1 MTDLH
6 HMTMMKKALL
16 TAWALLLCT
25 AGQACTN
32 LIVGKKASKDGS
44 VIVTYSCD
52 DYGAYGFLNYLPGGK
67 HAKGSMRPLYHY
79 ESNNYLG
86 EIPEAEETYTVV
98 GLMNEH
104 QLTIHETTFGG
115 REELT
120 DTLTGLMDYGSLMY
134 VTLQRARTARE
145 AIGVLTGLA
154 DTYGYGS
161 EGESFTIA
169 DPNEVWVMD
178 LIGKGPGRKGA
189 VWVAV
194 RIPDDCISGHA
205 NHSRIHQFPL
215 KDKANCL
222 YSKDVISFAREKG
235 YFSGKDKDF
244 SFADAYAPA
253 DFGALRF
260 CEARVWSFFHRWA
273 AEDMMPYL
281 GYAQGDSQA
290 VPMPLYVKPKLPLS
304 LQDVK
309 DMMRDHYE
317 DTPLALDSDPGM
329 GPWEMPYRPTP
340 LTYEVDGK
348 SYFNE
353 RPISTQQTANV
364 YVSQMR
370 SWLPD
375 HIGGVIWFGN
385 DDTNMVPLT
394 PVYCSAQS
402 VPECYA
408 AGTADCFHFSTRSAY
423 WVQNWVS
430 NMVYPRYSVLFPEV
444 KSARERL
451 EQDYASLQAS
461 VEAEA
466 AAMPQDKAVKHLTAY
481 SHRTAQGMMDVWNQL
496 AQTLIVKYNDMA
508 VKRTDDQGRYLKTPG
523 GNQRPVLRPGYPTT
537 YRKRIVEE
545 TGDRF
550 LSK

>member
-1 MTDLH
+1 MN
-6 HMTMMKKALL
+6 KKTFL
-16 TAWALLLCT
+16 TALVILTSIASH
-25 AGQACTN
+25 ACTN
-32 LIVGKKASKDGS
+32 LIVGRKASQDGS

-52 DYGAYGFLNYLPGGK
+52 DYGAYGFMNYLPGGK
-67 HAKGSMRPLYHY
+67 HAPGTMRPLYHY

-86 EIPEAEETYTVV
+86 EIPEASETYTVV

-120 DTLTGLMDYGSLMY
+120 DTVTGLMDYGSLMY
-134 VTLQRARTARE
+134 VTLQRARNARQ
-145 AIGVLTGLA
+145 AIKVLTDLA
-154 DTYGYGS
+154 NTYGYGS

-169 DPNEVWVMD
+169 DPKEVWIMD
-178 LIGKGPGRKGA
+178 VIGKGPGRKGI

-194 RIPDDCISGHA
+194 RIPDDCISAHA
-205 NHSRIHQFPL
+205 NHSRIRQFPL
-215 KDKANCL
+215 KDKDNCL

-235 YFSGKDKDF
+235 YFKGKDQDF

-260 CEARVWSFFHRWA
+260 CEARVWSFFNKWA
-273 AEDMMPYL
+273 AQDMTPYL
-281 GYAQGDSQA
+281 AYAQGDTQA
-290 VPMPLYVKPKLPLS
+290 APMPLYVKPKQPLS
-304 LQDVK
+304 VQDVK

-317 DTPLALDSDPGM
+317 GTPLALDSDLGM

-340 LTYEVDGK
+340 LSFDVDGK
-348 SYFNE
+348 KYFNE

-370 SWLPD
+370 AWLPD
-375 HIGGVIWFGN
+375 HIGGVVWFGN

-394 PVYCSAQS
+394 PVYCCAQS

-408 AGTADCFHFSTRSAY
+408 QGTADCFHFSTRSAY

-430 NMVYPRYSVLFPEV
+430 NMVYPRYSVLFPEL
-444 KSARERL
+444 KTERDQL
-451 EQDYASLQAS
+451 EQDYNSLQQQ
-461 VEAEA
+461 VEDEA
-466 AAMPQDKAVKHLTAY
+466 ANMPNDQAIKHLSAY
-481 SHRTAQGMMDVWNQL
+481 SHRAAQSMLDVWNQL
-496 AQTLIVKYNDMA
+496 AQRLIVKYNDMA
-508 VKRTDDQGRYLKTPG
+508 IKRTNEQGQYEKTPG
-523 GNQRPVLRPGYPTT
+523 GNQRPVLRPGYPEA

-545 TGDRF
+545 TGNRF

>member
-1 MTDLH
+1 MVLFIN
-6 HMTMMKKALL
+6 
-16 TAWALLLCT
+16 
-25 AGQACTN
+25 AGLAGYACTN

-44 VIVTYSCD
+44 VIVSYSCD
-52 DYGAYGFLNYLPGGK
+52 DYGAYGFMNFLPGGK
-67 HAKGSMRPLYHY
+67 HKKGEMRALYHY

-104 QLTIHETTFGG
+104 QLTIHETTYGG
-115 REELT
+115 REELC
-120 DTLTGLMDYGSLMY
+120 DTMTGLFDYGSLMY

-145 AIGVLTGLA
+145 AISVMTKLVE
-154 DTYGYGS
+154 DYGYGS

-178 LIGKGPGRKGA
+178 MIGKGPGRKGA

-205 NHSRIHQFPL
+205 NHSRIRQFPL
-215 KDKANCL
+215 KDKQNCL

-235 YFSGKDKDF
+235 FFSGKDADF

-260 CEARVWSFFHRWA
+260 CEARVWSFFNKWA
-273 AEDMMPYL
+273 AEDMNPYL
-281 GYAQGDSQA
+281 TYAMGDA
-290 VPMPLYVKPKLPLS
+290 KATPMPLYVRPKSPLS
-304 LQDVK
+304 VQDVK

-317 DTPLALDSDPGM
+317 GTSMAVQGDLGM

-348 SYFNE
+348 KYFNE

-375 HIGGVIWFGN
+375 YIGGVVWWGN
-385 DDTNMVPLT
+385 DDANMVPFT
-394 PVYCSAQS
+394 PVYCGVES

-408 AGTADCFHFSTRSAY
+408 YRTADTFHFSTRSAY

-430 NMVYPRYSVLFPEV
+430 NMTYLRYSVIFPEV
-444 KSARERL
+444 QAVRDRL
-451 EQDYASLQAS
+451 DRDYNSLQD
-461 VEAEA
+461 ETEKKA
-466 AAMPQDKAVKHLTAY
+466 AAMSPSEARRFLTAY
-481 SHRTAQGMMDVWNQL
+481 SHRTAQAMMDEWNQL
-496 AQTLIVKYNDMA
+496 AQTIIVKYNDMA
-508 VKRTDDQGRYLKTPG
+508 VKKQDDKGQYLKTPG
-523 GNQRPVLRPGYPTT
+523 GNQRPVNRPGYPET
-537 YRKRIVEE
+537 YRRKIVQE
-545 TGDRF
+545 TGDKY
-550 LSK
+550 LTK

>member
-1 MTDLH
+1 MN
-6 HMTMMKKALL
+6 KKTFL
-16 TAWALLLCT
+16 TALVMLTSIASH
-25 AGQACTN
+25 ACTN
-32 LIVGKKASKDGS
+32 LIVGRKASQDGS

-52 DYGAYGFLNYLPGGK
+52 DYGAYGFMNYLPGGK
-67 HAKGSMRPLYHY
+67 HAPGTMRPLYHY

-86 EIPEAEETYTVV
+86 EIPEASETYTVV

-104 QLTIHETTFGG
+104 QLTIHETTYGG

-120 DTLTGLMDYGSLMY
+120 DTVTGLMDYGSLMY
-134 VTLQRARTARE
+134 VTLQRARNARQ
-145 AIGVLTGLA
+145 AIKVLTDLA
-154 DTYGYGS
+154 NTYGYGS

-169 DPNEVWVMD
+169 DPKEVWIMD
-178 LIGKGPGRKGA
+178 VIGKGPGRKGI

-194 RIPDDCISGHA
+194 RIPDDCISAHA
-205 NHSRIHQFPL
+205 NHSRIRQFPL
-215 KDKANCL
+215 KDKDNCL

-235 YFSGKDKDF
+235 YFNGKDQDF

-260 CEARVWSFFHRWA
+260 CEARVWSFFNKWA
-273 AEDMMPYL
+273 AQDMTPYL
-281 GYAQGDSQA
+281 AYAQGNTQA
-290 VPMPLYVKPKLPLS
+290 APMPLYVKPKQPLS
-304 LQDVK
+304 VQDVK

-317 DTPLALDSDPGM
+317 GTPLALYSDLGM

-340 LTYEVDGK
+340 LSYDVDGK
-348 SYFNE
+348 KYFNE

-370 SWLPD
+370 AWLPD
-375 HIGGVIWFGN
+375 HIGGVVWFGN

-394 PVYCSAQS
+394 PVYCCAQS

-408 AGTADCFHFSTRSAY
+408 QGTADCFHFSTRSAY

-430 NMVYPRYSVLFPEV
+430 NMVYPRYSVLFPEL
-444 KSARERL
+444 KTERDQL
-451 EQDYASLQAS
+451 EQDYNSLQQQ
-461 VEAEA
+461 VEDEA
-466 AAMPQDKAVKHLTAY
+466 ANMPDDQAIKHLSAY
-481 SHRTAQGMMDVWNQL
+481 SHRAAQSMLDVWNQL
-496 AQTLIVKYNDMA
+496 AQRLIVKYNDMA
-508 VKRTDDQGRYLKTPG
+508 IKRTNEQGQYEKTPG
-523 GNQRPVLRPGYPTT
+523 GNQRPVLRPGYPEA

-545 TGDRF
+545 TGNRF

>member
-1 MTDLH
+1 
-6 HMTMMKKALL
+6 MKKTLL
-16 TAWALLLCT
+16 TALVLLFCT

-52 DYGAYGFLNYLPGGK
+52 DYGAYGFMNYLPGGK
-67 HAKGSMRPLYHY
+67 HAKGTMRPLYHY

-134 VTLQRARTARE
+134 VTLQRARTARQ
-145 AIGVLTGLA
+145 AIEVLTGLA

-194 RIPDDCISGHA
+194 RMPDDCISAHA
-205 NHSRIHQFPL
+205 NQSRIRQFPL

-260 CEARVWSFFHRWA
+260 CEARVWSFFNRWA

-281 GYAQGDSQA
+281 TYAEGDA
-290 VPMPLYVKPKLPLS
+290 KAAPMPLYVKPKQPLS

-317 DTPLALDSDPGM
+317 GTPLALDSDPGM

-348 SYFNE
+348 KYFNE

-394 PVYCSAQS
+394 PVYCCAQS

-430 NMVYPRYSVLFPEV
+430 NMVYPRYSALFPEV
-444 KSARERL
+444 KAARDQI
-451 EQDYASLQAS
+451 EQDYNSLQAE

-466 AAMPQDKAVKHLTAY
+466 ASMSQGQAVKHLSAY
-481 SHRTAQGMMDVWNQL
+481 SHRAAQSMLDVWNQL

-508 VKRTDDQGRYLKTPG
+508 VKRTNEQGQYEKTPG
-523 GNQRPVLRPGYPTT
+523 GNQRPVLRPGYPET
-537 YRKRIVEE
+537 YRKHIVKE
-545 TGDRF
+545 TGNRF

>member
-1 MTDLH
+1 MRHNALRYFV
-6 HMTMMKKALL
+6 LL
-16 TAWALLLCT
+16 TLFASMT
-25 AGQACTN
+25 AGQALACTN

-52 DYGAYGFLNYLPGGK
+52 DYGAYGFMNFLPGGK
-67 HAKGSMRPLYHY
+67 HAKGTMRPLYHY

-115 REELT
+115 RQELA

-134 VTLQRARTARE
+134 VTLQRARTARQ
-145 AIGVLTGLA
+145 AIKVLTDLA
-154 DTYGYGS
+154 CTYGYGS

-178 LIGKGPGRKGA
+178 LIGKGPGRKGV

-205 NHSRIHQFPL
+205 NQSRIRQFPL
-215 KDKANCL
+215 KDKENCL

-235 YFSGKDKDF
+235 YFEGKDQDF
-244 SFADAYAPA
+244 SFADAYAPT
-253 DFGALRF
+253 DFSALRF
-260 CEARVWSFFHRWA
+260 CEARVWSFFNRWA
-273 AEDMMPYL
+273 AGDMTPYL
-281 GYAQGDSQA
+281 RYAEGDTQA
-290 VPMPLYVKPKLPLS
+290 TPMPLYVKPKQPLS

-317 DTPLALDSDPGM
+317 GTPMAMDSDPGM
-329 GPWEMPYRPTP
+329 GPWQMPYRPTP

-348 SYFNE
+348 KYFNE

-375 HIGGVIWFGN
+375 HIGGVVWFGN

-408 AGTADCFHFSTRSAY
+408 QGTADCFHFSTRSAY

-430 NMVYPRYSVLFPEV
+430 NMVYPRYSALFPEV
-444 KSARERL
+444 KATRERL
-451 EQDYASLQAS
+451 EKDYTSLQAE
-461 VEAEA
+461 VEAKAASMAREEA
-466 AAMPQDKAVKHLTAY
+466 AKYLPAY
-481 SHRTAQGMMDVWNQL
+481 SHRTSQAMLDEWNQL

-508 VKRTDDQGRYLKTPG
+508 VKRTNAQGQYERTPG
-523 GNQRPVLRPGYPTT
+523 GNQRPVLRPGYPGT
-537 YRKRIVEE
+537 YRHLIIQE

>member
-1 MTDLH
+1 MN
-6 HMTMMKKALL
+6 KKIIL
-16 TAWALLLCT
+16 TALVLL
-25 AGQACTN
+25 ASIASHACTN
-32 LIVGKKASKDGS
+32 LIVGRKASQDGS

-52 DYGAYGFLNYLPGGK
+52 DYGAYGFMNFLPGGK
-67 HAKGSMRPLYHY
+67 HAPGTMRPLYHY

-86 EIPEAEETYTVV
+86 EIPEASETYTVV

-120 DTLTGLMDYGSLMY
+120 DTLTGMMDYGSLMY
-134 VTLQRARTARE
+134 VTLQRARNARQ
-145 AIGVLTGLA
+145 AIKVLTTLA
-154 DTYGYGS
+154 NTYGYGS
-161 EGESFTIA
+161 EGESFTLA
-169 DPNEVWVMD
+169 DPNEVWIMD
-178 LIGKGPGRKGA
+178 VIGKGPGRKGI

-205 NHSRIHQFPL
+205 NHSRIRQFPL
-215 KDKANCL
+215 KDKDNCL

-235 YFSGKDKDF
+235 YFKGKDQDF

-260 CEARVWSFFHRWA
+260 CEARVWSFFNKWA
-273 AEDMMPYL
+273 DQDMTPYMA
-281 GYAQGDSQA
+281 YAQGDAQA
-290 VPMPLYVKPKLPLS
+290 SPMPLYVKPKKPLS
-304 LQDVK
+304 VQDVK
-309 DMMRDHYE
+309 EMMRDHYE
-317 DTPLALDSDPGM
+317 GTPLALDSDLGM

-348 SYFNE
+348 KYFNE

-370 SWLPD
+370 AWLPD

-394 PVYCSAQS
+394 PVYCCAQS

-408 AGTADCFHFSTRSAY
+408 QGTADCFHFSTRSAY

-430 NMVYPRYSVLFPEV
+430 NMVYPRYSALFPEL
-444 KSARERL
+444 KAERDRL
-451 EQDYASLQAS
+451 EMDYTSLQQQ
-461 VEAEA
+461 VENEA
-466 AAMPQDKAVKHLTAY
+466 GDMPDDKAIKHLTAY
-481 SHRTAQGMMDVWNQL
+481 SHRAAQGMLDVWNQL
-496 AQTLIVKYNDMA
+496 AQRLIVKYNDMA
-508 VKRTDDQGRYLKTPG
+508 VKRTNEQGQYEKTPG
-523 GNQRPVLRPGYPTT
+523 GNQRPVLRPGYPET
-537 YRKRIVEE
+537 YRKRIVEQ
-545 TGDRF
+545 TGNRF
-550 LSK
+550 LNK

>member
-1 MTDLH
+1 MN
-6 HMTMMKKALL
+6 KKIIL
-16 TAWALLLCT
+16 TALIILTSMASH
-25 AGQACTN
+25 ACTN
-32 LIVGKKASKDGS
+32 LIVGRKASQDGS
-44 VIVTYSCD
+44 VFVTYSCD
-52 DYGAYGFLNYLPGGK
+52 DYGAYGFMNFLPGGK
-67 HAKGSMRPLYHY
+67 HAPGTMRPLYHY

-86 EIPEAEETYTVV
+86 EIPEAAETYTVV

-120 DTLTGLMDYGSLMY
+120 DTLTGMMDYGSLMY
-134 VTLQRARTARE
+134 VTLQRARNARQ
-145 AIGVLTGLA
+145 AIKVLTTLA
-154 DTYGYGS
+154 NTYGYGS

-169 DPNEVWVMD
+169 DPNEVWIMD
-178 LIGKGPGRKGA
+178 VIGKGPGRKGI

-194 RIPDDCISGHA
+194 RIPDDCISAHA
-205 NHSRIHQFPL
+205 NQSRIRQFPL
-215 KDKANCL
+215 KDKDNSL

-235 YFSGKDKDF
+235 YFKGKDQDF

-260 CEARVWSFFHRWA
+260 CEARVWSFFNRWA
-273 AEDMMPYL
+273 AQDMTPYL
-281 GYAQGDSQA
+281 AYAQGDVQA
-290 VPMPLYVKPKLPLS
+290 TPMPLYVKPKQPLS
-304 LQDVK
+304 LQDIK

-317 DTPLALDSDPGM
+317 GTPLALDSDPGM

-340 LTYEVDGK
+340 LSYEVDGK
-348 SYFNE
+348 KYFNE

-370 SWLPD
+370 AWLPD

-394 PVYCSAQS
+394 PVYCCAQS

-408 AGTADCFHFSTRSAY
+408 QGTADCFHFSTRSAY

-430 NMVYPRYSVLFPEV
+430 NMVYPRYSALFPEL
-444 KSARERL
+444 KIERDQL
-451 EQDYASLQAS
+451 EQDYASLQAQ
-461 VEAEA
+461 VEDEA
-466 AAMPQDKAVKHLTAY
+466 GNMPDDQAIKHLSAY
-481 SHRTAQGMMDVWNQL
+481 SHRAAQGMLDVWNQL
-496 AQTLIVKYNDMA
+496 AQRLIVKYNDMA
-508 VKRTDDQGRYLKTPG
+508 VKRTNKQGQYEKTPG
-523 GNQRPVLRPGYPTT
+523 GNQRPVLRPGYPEA
-537 YRKRIVEE
+537 YRRHIVEE

>member
-1 MTDLH
+1 
-6 HMTMMKKALL
+6 MKKTLL
-16 TAWALLLCT
+16 TALTLLFCT

-52 DYGAYGFLNYLPGGK
+52 DYGAYGFMNYLPGGK
-67 HAKGSMRPLYHY
+67 HAKGTMRPLYHY

-134 VTLQRARTARE
+134 VTLQRARTARQ
-145 AIGVLTGLA
+145 AIEVLTGLA

-194 RIPDDCISGHA
+194 RIPDDCISAHA
-205 NHSRIHQFPL
+205 NQSRIRQFPL

-260 CEARVWSFFHRWA
+260 CEARVWSFFNRWA

-281 GYAQGDSQA
+281 TYAKGDA
-290 VPMPLYVKPKLPLS
+290 KATPMPLYVKPKQPLS

-317 DTPLALDSDPGM
+317 GTPLALDSDPGM

-348 SYFNE
+348 KYFNE

-394 PVYCSAQS
+394 PVYCCAQS
-402 VPECYA
+402 VPKCYA

-430 NMVYPRYSVLFPEV
+430 NMVYPRYSALFPEV
-444 KSARERL
+444 KAARDQI
-451 EQDYASLQAS
+451 EQDYNSLQAK
-461 VEAEA
+461 VETEA
-466 AAMPQDKAVKHLTAY
+466 ASMSQEQAVKHLSAY
-481 SHRTAQGMMDVWNQL
+481 SHRAAQSMLDVWNQL

-508 VKRTDDQGRYLKTPG
+508 VKRTNEQGQYEKTPG
-523 GNQRPVLRPGYPTT
+523 GNQRPVLRPGYPET
-537 YRKRIVEE
+537 YRKHIVNE
-545 TGDRF
+545 TGNRF

>member
-1 MTDLH
+1 
-6 HMTMMKKALL
+6 MKKTLL
-16 TAWALLLCT
+16 TALALLFCT

-52 DYGAYGFLNYLPGGK
+52 DYGAYGFMNYLPGGK
-67 HAKGSMRPLYHY
+67 HAKGTMRPLYHY

-104 QLTIHETTFGG
+104 QLTIHETTFSG

-134 VTLQRARTARE
+134 VTLQRARTARQ
-145 AIGVLTGLA
+145 AIEVLTGLA

-194 RIPDDCISGHA
+194 RIPDDCISAHA
-205 NHSRIHQFPL
+205 NQSRIRQFPL

-260 CEARVWSFFHRWA
+260 CEARVWSFFNRWA

-281 GYAQGDSQA
+281 TYAEGDA
-290 VPMPLYVKPKLPLS
+290 KAAPMPLYVKPKQPLS

-317 DTPLALDSDPGM
+317 GTPLALDSDPGM

-348 SYFNE
+348 KYFNE

-394 PVYCSAQS
+394 PVYCCAQS

-430 NMVYPRYSVLFPEV
+430 NMVYPRYSALFPEV
-444 KSARERL
+444 KAARDQI
-451 EQDYASLQAS
+451 EQDYNSLQAK
-461 VEAEA
+461 VETEA
-466 AAMPQDKAVKHLTAY
+466 ASMSQGQAVKHLSAY
-481 SHRTAQGMMDVWNQL
+481 SHRAAQSMLDVWNQL
-496 AQTLIVKYNDMA
+496 AQTLIVKYNDMT
-508 VKRTDDQGRYLKTPG
+508 VKRTNEQGQYEKTPG
-523 GNQRPVLRPGYPTT
+523 GNQRPVLRPGYPET
-537 YRKRIVEE
+537 YRKHIVKE
-545 TGDRF
+545 TGNRF